1 MRTREENDYRATRS
15 ARILKPQS
23 KYKRTNL
30 NSDGSSGC
38 GKEEMTVRNK
48 GCEVS
53 AKCVQ
58 VGETVSTGKW
68 DSRA

>member
-15 ARILKPQS
+15 ARILKPES
-23 KYKRTNL
+23 KYKGTNL

-48 GCEVS
+48 VGKFLLNVSGGRKCEY
-53 AKCVQ
+53 
-58 VGETVSTGKW
+58 G
-68 DSRA
+68 